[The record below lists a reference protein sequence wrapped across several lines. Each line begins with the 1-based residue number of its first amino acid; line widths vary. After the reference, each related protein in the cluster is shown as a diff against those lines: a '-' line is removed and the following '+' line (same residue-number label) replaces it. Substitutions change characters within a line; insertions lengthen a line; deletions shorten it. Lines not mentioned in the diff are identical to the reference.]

1 MPSGISGNI
10 IKTDSNKNFL
20 FITQE
25 AYPNSYIEFSSNL
38 VKVDRNIEI
47 CGNITNTEFESIKSY
62 ISYLKNNINIS
73 GVSFESLST
82 DYATLADLND
92 LNNIINN
99 LDNSFTLVTDFNL
112 LETSFNL
119 LETSVNLLET
129 SVNVIE
135 TSVNVIETSV
145 NVLETSFNVLETSFN
160 VIETSVNVLE
170 TSFNLL
176 ETSFNL
182 LETSFN
188 LLETSVN
195 VIETSVNV
203 IEISVN
209 VLETSVNVLETSV
222 NVLETSF
229 NLIETSLNVIDGS
242 NITFNIRLNDLS
254 NSISDNIILT
264 NDISNN
270 LNNKVNQL
278 LLSQNITEN
287 SFNFYTLSSDLYTI
301 NDFNIGNLD
310 ICLNNLSV
318 LNNVNIENILT
329 VSGYNVYN
337 SNDISGI
344 LSQYTKTNNLL
355 SLLSGDFITRTQFDA
370 SFTNINTSV
379 SGDFITRED
388 LDASFANI
396 NISVNGDFV
405 TTTEFDNSFNQLSNQ
420 IQNGSENFFFFF
432 KLKPWSLVYNDG
444 NYNYPINN
452 LTQDF
457 TYNIGTI
464 SGSYI
469 DDFSTTS
476 KNLQLIWKIPP
487 RIFIDSTLSI
497 NDINYVPIYN
507 NLIVEFKEQNETSW
521 TELVNINNFPDP
533 SNNSGYS
540 NYNNKNDVN
549 MSFIFN
555 LTRNTSQANN
565 SSSISIID
573 NCFNIIFSGGYNSFQ
588 NSKAY
593 QFRIFLQNNSTIN
606 NTFDYKPDAYGY
618 NSSNIYL
625 YYPDISSDYYYT
637 ASRGLPKAP
646 TDLTF
651 TSINFNQVSINGEL
665 DSNTADV
672 NNIIAIPIPSDDDD
686 NKLIFSFDLLASKNN
701 GYKKFI
707 PYSLSN
713 FNINNL
719 SNSANPSI
727 NGSFSLTRSNNIEPE
742 FVYDLSNYGMNFAN
756 DLSNISYASLPN
768 VNIDSSFLTLAPLR
782 NVVNSTFNKFITNYS
797 FFSNTLANYN
807 SSIDYRSAIWR
818 TNNNI
823 YNFNF
828 FDNNS
833 NNLII
838 NKNNMNY
845 KLYNSL
851 NRNNI
856 NSINESRGNDL
867 SNSNLSRFEMKS
879 QKNNNGALS
888 NIYSTFAVDTSFN
901 DFLTTNINK
910 SDISFTLN
918 CISQDI
924 LPNGANTIN
933 DYSQKNGY
941 YNGLILNDIS
951 YVIDLN
957 DFFDESNDLC
967 NNNIKLKTSL
977 EQIFSNQT
985 YTEEKEFL
993 IYKITNDLIQDIS
1006 LSSIDSSFNF
1016 TYVETIDSN
1025 ATYFGLTSVRIHNS
1039 TILLEING
1047 TLINLNKYLRNS
1059 SNNNLCAVNLY
1070 VVKNSS
1076 NNTNI
1081 KNSTITWPL
1090 NNNISENI
1098 SVFENNYKPFS
1109 LSNYGTYEGN
1119 NVYNAHANITIYN
1132 NIFSNNATTSINN
1145 FTIGNN
1151 INVTNKY
1158 YWSLGRIGTSNNY
1171 FKDTNMLVFSNNPL
1185 NNTNHNSS
1193 GGTLYTPYNSTSY
1206 IKYNQALYQN
1216 NGAHLFYSGVNSN
1229 IYKDYSVYQNN
1240 NDSNLD
1246 YSVYDNSGDNI
1257 NYNISLPF
1265 WFLNKSIDKT
1275 INNTYKWICFN
1286 IDLTNISITNDN
1298 VSLSLNNQSVD
1309 KIGTEFLFYI
1319 KLKYNGNLQINSNT
1333 INYSKW
1339 FDCLSILNPGLS
1351 DSQRVTTNLSG
1362 IYNNN
1367 ISAGTYPLKL
1377 ILPYLSSYCDE
1388 LILLIG
1394 LYDLDINLNDIN
1406 ISFNQ

>member
-20 FITQE
+20 FITQQ

-47 CGNITNTEFESIKSY
+47 CGNIINTEFESTKSY

-73 GVSFESLST
+73 GVSFETLST
-82 DYATLADLND
+82 DYATVGDLND

-99 LDNSFTLVTDFNL
+99 LDNSFALVTDFN
-112 LETSFNL
+112 
-119 LETSVNLLET
+119 V
-129 SVNVIE
+129 
-135 TSVNVIETSV
+135 
-145 NVLETSFNVLETSFN
+145 
-160 VIETSVNVLE
+160 
-170 TSFNLL
+170 L

-195 VIETSVNV
+195 VLETSVNV
-203 IEISVN
+203 LETSFN
-209 VLETSVNVLETSV
+209 LLETSVNVLETSV

-229 NLIETSLNVIDGS
+229 NLLETSVNVLETSVNVIETSVNVLETSVNVIETSVNVIETSVNLLETSLNIIDGS

-254 NSISDNIILT
+254 NSLSDNIILT
-264 NDISNN
+264 NDISSN
-270 LNNKVNQL
+270 LNNKVTQL
-278 LLSQNITEN
+278 LLSQNTTEN

-344 LSQYTKTNNLL
+344 LSQYTKTNDLI
-355 SLLSGDFITRTQFDA
+355 SLL
-370 SFTNINTSV
+370 

-396 NISVNGDFV
+396 NTSVSGDFI

-444 NYNYPINN
+444 SYNYPINN

-487 RIFIDSTLSI
+487 RIFIDSTLSV

-540 NYNNKNDVN
+540 NYNDKNDVN
-549 MSFIFN
+549 MLFIFN

-593 QFRIFLQNNSTIN
+593 QFRIYLQNNSTTN
-606 NTFDYKPDAYGY
+606 NTFDYKTDAYGY
-618 NSSNIYL
+618 DSSNIYL
-625 YYPDISSDYYYT
+625 YFPDVSSDYYYT

-651 TSINFNQVSINGEL
+651 TSILFNQVSINGEL
-665 DSNTADV
+665 DSNTADI
-672 NNIIAIPIPSDDDD
+672 NNIIAIPIPSDDND

-707 PYSLSN
+707 PYPITN
-713 FNINNL
+713 FTIDDL

-727 NGSFSLTRSNNIEPE
+727 NGSFSLTHSNNIEPE
-742 FVYDLSNYGMNFAN
+742 FLYDLSNYGMNFAN
-756 DLSNISYASLPN
+756 DLSNINYASLPN

-782 NVVNSTFNKFITNYS
+782 NVVNSTFNNFITNYS
-797 FFSNTLANYN
+797 FFNNTLNNYN

-818 TNNNI
+818 TNNNT

-828 FDNNS
+828 FDNTS

-851 NRNNI
+851 NSNNI

-924 LPNGANTIN
+924 LPNGANTTN

-1090 NNNISENI
+1090 NNNTSENI
-1098 SVFENNYKPFS
+1098 SVSENNYKPFS
-1109 LSNYGTYEGN
+1109 SSNYGTYEGTN
-1119 NVYNAHANITIYN
+1119 NYSGYANITIYN

-1158 YWSLGRIGTSNNY
+1158 YWSLGRIGTSNTY
-1171 FKDTNMLVFSNNPL
+1171 FKDTNILVFSNNPL
-1185 NNTNHNSS
+1185 NNTNHNSI
-1193 GGTLYTPYNSTSY
+1193 GGTLYTPYNSGSY

-1246 YSVYDNSGDNI
+1246 YSIYDNSGDNI
-1257 NYNISLPF
+1257 NYTISLPF
-1265 WFLNKSIDKT
+1265 WFANKSINKT

-1286 IDLTNISITNDN
+1286 IDLTNTSITNDN

-1339 FDCLSILNPGLS
+1339 FDCQSILNPGLS

-1362 IYNNN
+1362 VYNNN

-1394 LYDLDINLNDIN
+1394 LYDLDVNLNDIN
-1406 ISFNQ
+1406 IAFNQ